1 MIRYASLFS
10 VDILHD
16 YFLNHGNVVH
26 EALSDEARLRINEL
40 YDIDAFFAINPTAQS
55 QRVMAGHQMIF
66 KLTRTGFMVGVKTDI
81 SAPDIRPVVPLA
93 SDFRL
98 TFALTVSD
106 PRFFNYTEVAS
117 TASGVYRFSNSS
129 GNAVADQ
136 LFLTAQVPG
145 YDTTRAYE
153 AGSIYAVNAAGVI
166 NLFRAV
172 RDTGPADTPIVADW
186 ERIPADTWNPTSTYA
201 SGAIVLSENR
211 IYRAVVDAPGTDLS
225 DTGDW
230 EILMLLANQYA
241 CSADKLLLQPSI
253 FNLDLSGAA
262 LTHATV
268 RLFRSGESAVA
279 AERVYAAP
287 SGTLAVVPV
296 DIRDL
301 AYGTYRLE
309 VLDGALTP
317 ISTLGFEFYLNPN
330 AVCGA
335 WLGII
340 EIDAGS
346 GGFALLDNGGV
357 LRSPRYTIRFL
368 NRSTRWR
375 YIFPQA
381 QAVGAGAD
389 VATEGSDPRVLVTD
403 TPRPLTY
410 FGTGIRLQADNAG
423 PPAVSEEV
431 LLPLPEP
438 HRVRRDNQQWYS
450 EIHMSNLSL

>member
-10 VDILHD
+10 VDVLHD
-16 YFLNHGNVVH
+16 YFLNHGHVVH
-26 EALSDEARLRINEL
+26 EALSDETRLRINEL
-40 YDIDAFFAINPTAQS
+40 YSVDAFLSINPTAQT
-55 QRVMAGHQMIF
+55 QRVLAGHQMIF
-66 KLTRTGFMVGVKTDI
+66 KSTRTGFMVGVKTDI
-81 SAPDIRPVVPLA
+81 SAPDIRPFVPFA
-93 SDFRL
+93 SDLRL
-98 TFALTVSD
+98 TFALTVND
-106 PRFFNYTEVAS
+106 PRFFNYTELPAAAS
-117 TASGVYRFSNSS
+117 SVYRFSNSS
-129 GNAVADQ
+129 GNDVADQ

-145 YDTTRAYE
+145 YDSTRAYE
-153 AGSIYAVNAAGVI
+153 AGAIYAVYAAGVI
-166 NLFRAV
+166 DLFRAV
-172 RDTGPADTPIVADW
+172 RDTGPAGSPIGADW
-186 ERIPADTWNPTSTYA
+186 ERIPPDTWNPATTYA
-201 SGAIVLSENR
+201 NGAIVLSDNR
-211 IYRAVVDAPGTDLS
+211 LYRALVDAPGTDLD
-225 DTGDW
+225 DTSDW
-230 EILMLLANQYA
+230 EMLMFLANQYA

-279 AERVYAAP
+279 AECAYAAP
-287 SGTLAVVPV
+287 SGTLGVVSV

-301 AYGTYRLE
+301 AYGIYRLE
-309 VLDGALTP
+309 VLNGALTP
-317 ISTLGFEFYLNPN
+317 ISTLGFEFYLNPD
-330 AVCGA
+330 AVRGV
-335 WLGII
+335 WFGII

-346 GGFALLDNGGV
+346 GGFALLDSGGV
-357 LRSPRYTIRFL
+357 LRSPRYTLRFL

-389 VATEGSDPRVLVTD
+389 VATEGSDLHVLVTD

-423 PPAVSEEV
+423 TPSVSEEV

-438 HRVRRDNQQWYS
+438 HRIRRDNKQWYS